1 MAKEIKPIDEHHI
14 AIIETATNERL
25 VARVT
30 LEAQKVTLLQ
40 QVADIDE
47 MLTHFQAKGK

>member
-1 MAKEIKPIDEHHI
+1 MAKEIKPINAEHI
-14 AIIETATNERL
+14 AVIETDVTERL
-25 VARVT
+25 VAKVT

-47 MLTHFQAKGK
+47 MLTHFQAKAK